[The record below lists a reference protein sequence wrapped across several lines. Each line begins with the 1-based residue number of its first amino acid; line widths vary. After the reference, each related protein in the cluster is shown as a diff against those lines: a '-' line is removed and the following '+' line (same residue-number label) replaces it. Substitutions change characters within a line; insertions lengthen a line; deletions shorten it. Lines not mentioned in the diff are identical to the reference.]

1 MPKRRNGLAAP
12 HSKMQISTWLMLPAL
27 MLEFFFFC
35 SANLPLI
42 ASILVTCLFLGTCI
56 AACLFG
62 YLATALDP
70 MDPRL
75 SHDNNDGNTAK
86 DVSPCC
92 YQVFSI
98 PQRCIEIS
106 STRHNDGNGA
116 NNIRVESGAVSEERT
131 KYCWVCEQDVAEHSM
146 HCKYCNKCVAHFDH
160 HCQWLNTCV
169 GSRNYPFF
177 RKTLWSIAAV
187 LIVHSSVGLGI
198 AIDIL
203 VGGTSKQR
211 AEQWFS
217 ADLPELVVATLLVFS
232 LLDFLA
238 MVLIVQLLLFHLKLS
253 RLNLT
258 TYQFILR
265 DNAEKRE
272 RLKVER
278 ERESRRIVAIGNA
291 KRNQQHCKFFML
303 AIGGQLGKIH
313 SCLDV
318 LPDEEDNQNQ
328 ETNATRYE
336 ETKLEEEK
344 ESESEL
350 SPEPK

>member
-1 MPKRRNGLAAP
+1 MSKRRNGLAAP
-12 HSKMQISTWLMLPAL
+12 HSKMQISTWFMLPAL

-35 SANLPLI
+35 TTNLPLV
-42 ASILVTCLFLGTCI
+42 ASILVTCLFVATCI
-56 AACLFG
+56 SACLFG

-75 SHDNNDGNTAK
+75 SHDNDGNTE
-86 DVSPCC
+86 DVSSCC
-92 YQVFSI
+92 HRLFSI
-98 PQRCIEIS
+98 PQRCIEIK
-106 STRHNDGNGA
+106 TTKIDEENDGENK
-116 NNIRVESGAVSEERT
+116 NVRSDAVAGERT

-146 HCKYCNKCVAHFDH
+146 HCKYCNKCVSHFDH

-217 ADLPELVVATLLVFS
+217 ADLPELVVATLLVFT
-232 LLDFLA
+232 LLDVLA
-238 MVLIVQLLLFHLKLS
+238 MILIVQLLLFHLKLS

-272 RLKVER
+272 RLKVEK
-278 ERESRRIVAIGNA
+278 ERASRRVEAIGNA
-291 KRNQQHCKFFML
+291 KRNKQSCKYFL
-303 AIGGQLGKIH
+303 LVIGAQLGKFH
-313 SCLDV
+313 PCLDV
-318 LPDEEDNQNQ
+318 LPAEADSQQQ
-328 ETNATRYE
+328 ETKTDQQQ
-336 ETKLEEEK
+336 ETKNEEQK
-344 ESESEL
+344 DGESEEAPGSQ
-350 SPEPK
+350 